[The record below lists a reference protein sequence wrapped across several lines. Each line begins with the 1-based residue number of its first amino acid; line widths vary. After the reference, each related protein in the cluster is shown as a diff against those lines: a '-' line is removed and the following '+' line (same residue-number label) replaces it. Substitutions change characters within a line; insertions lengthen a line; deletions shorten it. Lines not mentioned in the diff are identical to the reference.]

1 MNEFKLSYA
10 QFFAATRQ
18 HFFACEAA
26 CACHVGIDE
35 VVYAAACSETQQ
47 HAPAGN

>member
-1 MNEFKLSYA
+1 MNEFKLSYE

-35 VVYAAACSETQQ
+35 VVLFGRLQRDAAARASR
-47 HAPAGN
+47 